1 MSHILVVTSSPRGE
15 ASYSN
20 RVAAHLLSELQQ
32 TQAEATV
39 TVRDLARDALSPI
52 DEDFVA
58 ATRSP
63 EGPRT
68 ERQRAI
74 AARSDALV
82 DELLAAEIVVIA
94 SPMIN
99 FTVPSALKTWIDYI
113 CRAGRTFR
121 YSESGPKGL
130 ATGKRVYLI
139 AARGGFYAASANQ
152 AADFQVPY
160 LIHLLAFL
168 GMTDV
173 TVIAIE
179 GTAFGP
185 EAAEKAVA
193 GAVAQVRTL
202 VGEQLAA

>member
-1 MSHILVVTSSPRGE
+1 M
-15 ASYSN
+15 
-20 RVAAHLLSELQQ
+20 
-32 TQAEATV
+32 
-39 TVRDLARDALSPI
+39 RDLARDPLPPI

-58 ATRSP
+58 AIQSP
-63 EGPRT
+63 QGPQT
-68 ERQRAI
+68 ERQRAM
-74 AARSDALV
+74 AAHSDALV
-82 DELLAAEIVVIA
+82 DELLAADVVVIA

-113 CRAGRTFR
+113 SRAGRTFR

-130 ATGKRVYLI
+130 ATGKRVFLI
-139 AARGGFYAASANQ
+139 AARGGFYSTGANQ

-160 LIHLLAFL
+160 LKHLLAFL

-173 TVIAIE
+173 TVVAIE
-179 GTAFGP
+179 GTGFGP

-193 GAVAQVRTL
+193 GAVAQVRAL

>member
-1 MSHILVVTSSPRGE
+1 MSHILLVTSSPRGA

-20 RVAAHLLSELQQ
+20 RVAAQLLSVLQQ
-32 TQAEATV
+32 TDAGATF
-39 TVRDLARDALSPI
+39 TVRDLAGDPLPPI
-52 DEDFVA
+52 DEDFLA

-63 EGPRT
+63 EGPQT
-68 ERQRAI
+68 EQQRAV

-82 DELLAAEIVVIA
+82 DELLAADVVVVA

-130 ATGKRVYLI
+130 ATGKRVFLI
-139 AARGGFYAASANQ
+139 VARGGFYSTGANQ

-160 LIHLLAFL
+160 LTHLLAFL

-173 TVIAIE
+173 NVVAIE
-179 GTAFGP
+179 GTGFGP

-193 GAVAQVRTL
+193 GAVAQVRAL